1 MSVDSH
7 RLALEHDR
15 LELFKSH
22 GFEASAA
29 WFGDSDGNRTA
40 AVVGG
45 EGERPVLLIH
55 GMLNDAGE
63 WALIAGNLSGRL
75 VIPDWPGCGLSDAVP
90 IRSDRSVF
98 GASAWSG

>member
-1 MSVDSH
+1 MNGDSR
-7 RLALEHDR
+7 RLAFEHHR
-15 LELFKSH
+15 LELFKAH

-29 WFGDSDGNRTA
+29 WFSNSDGHRTA

-45 EGERPVLLIH
+45 EGERPVVLLH

-63 WALIAGNLSGRL
+63 WALIAGHLRGRL

-90 IRSDRSVF
+90 IGPVGF
-98 GASAWSG
+98 SALRRGRG